1 MSRFH
6 IRRRVKRAL
15 GRDAPEPEPSYQ
27 VALELP
33 DGSVHEV
40 RAEHRYTLVMA
51 SQTLET
57 PIATGCPDGGCGTCR
72 VEVLSG
78 MSSLS
83 TPTEAERDSFALG
96 QERDMGPGERLA
108 CHARV
113 EGGGVRVKVHKV
125 WTLEEQL
132 GVEESGSL

>member
-1 MSRFH
+1 MSRFQV
-6 IRRRVKRAL
+6 RRRVKRLL
-15 GRDAPEPEPSYQ
+15 GRGAPPRDQSY
-27 VALELP
+27 VVDLVLP
-33 DGSVHEV
+33 DGSEHPV

-57 PIATGCPDGGCGTCR
+57 PIATGCPDGGCGACR
-72 VEVLSG
+72 VEVLAG
-78 MSSLS
+78 QGSLS
-83 TPTEAERDSFALG
+83 EPTDAERESFALG
-96 QERDMGPGERLA
+96 QGHPMGADQRLA